1 MKMNLNQQGKVTGI
15 LIVFHLLL
23 ASEAVHAQQE
33 KSVRL
38 SPVWVRVA
46 DLYGEYGSVESA
58 EFSKDNRYIVSG
70 TKFDN
75 QVVMWRTSDGT
86 ELWRA
91 ETDEEIERVGWAP
104 DGSVVASCSEDYLV
118 RIYDAKSGELL
129 KKLQHTQGIDAL
141 TWSNNG
147 TWLATGEE
155 ESGEGVGKIRVFK
168 MPGGTLQYEV
178 NHGATV
184 NSLHF
189 SSDDKYIVSTGDNSE
204 ARVWDVQN
212 KMELVKTFKADEK
225 EGGVTVRFSPDDKY
239 VVSSGFYGEIYVW
252 EVASGRKIRQFNNTG
267 QKIETIDFTPDGKYL
282 LTAGND
288 PYIRILRM
296 ETILDEAMKR
306 IPVAWQSDVIDGAE
320 YLDFNSDGSFLVSAH
335 QDGTI
340 RLWNFMSEDPN
351 INRLQHSMVK
361 KRQDK
366 NMRGE
371 KN

>member
-1 MKMNLNQQGKVTGI
+1 MNMKKTMI
-15 LIVFHLLL
+15 IIPLLL
-23 ASEAVHAQQE
+23 LTAIVQGQQE

-46 DLYGEYGSVESA
+46 DVYGEYGSVESA
-58 EFSKDNRYIVSG
+58 EFSRDNRYIVSG

-91 ETDEEIERVGWAP
+91 QTDEEIERVGWSA

-118 RIYDAKSGELL
+118 RIFDAKTGELV

-141 TWSNNG
+141 TWSNDG
-147 TWLATGEE
+147 QWLATGEE
-155 ESGEGVGKIRVFK
+155 KLEKGLGKIRLFK
-168 MPGGTLQYEV
+168 MPEASMVFEV
-178 NHGATV
+178 NHGETV

-189 SSDDKYIVSTGDNSE
+189 SSDDRYLVSTGDNAE
-204 ARVWDVQN
+204 IRIWDVAN
-212 KMELVKTFKADEK
+212 GMKLIKTFKAAK
-225 EGGVTVRFSPDDKY
+225 REGGVTVRFSPDDRY
-239 VVSSGFYGEIYVW
+239 VVASGFYGEIYVW
-252 EVASGRKIRQFNNTG
+252 EVESEKLIRHFNTTGR
-267 QKIETIDFTPDGKYL
+267 KIETIDFTPDGRYL

-296 ETILDEAMKR
+296 ETILDEEMKG

-340 RLWNFMSEDPN
+340 RLWNFMSEDPH

-366 NMRGE
+366 NMRSG
-371 KN
+371 N